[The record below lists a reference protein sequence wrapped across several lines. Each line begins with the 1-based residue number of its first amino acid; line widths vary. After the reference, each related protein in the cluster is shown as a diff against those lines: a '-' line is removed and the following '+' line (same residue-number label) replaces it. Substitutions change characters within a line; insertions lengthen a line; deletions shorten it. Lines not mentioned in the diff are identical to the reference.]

1 MTFLL
6 FCLLHSVGFVTCIDL
21 PRVTLLS
28 SMENFYKELTL
39 ETLNSFKKK
48 ELSDIAAHYGLEVPK
63 NASKADIKKIV
74 LDHLVEEELISEPDP
89 SDTMRGQHL
98 LELKRLEYQERDRER
113 ETQLRIKELELKEK
127 EIAMQLRLRE
137 LEARP
142 TGPTPTPTMGSTG
155 FDVSKHIRLVSP
167 FQ

>member
-1 MTFLL
+1 MLHDFSVVL
-6 FCLLHSVGFVTCIDL
+6 FASFGIGFVTCVDL

-28 SMENFYKELTL
+28 SMENFYKEPTL

-48 ELSDIAAHYGLEVPK
+48 ELSDIAGHYGLEVPE

-98 LELKRLEYQERDRER
+98 LELKRLEYQERDLER
-113 ETQLRIKELELKEK
+113 ETQLKMKELEIKEK
-127 EIAMQLRLRE
+127 EIAETTR
-137 LEARP
+137 
-142 TGPTPTPTMGSTG
+142 TGGPPNWPNAYTYRGVNG
-155 FDVSKHIRLVSP
+155 F
-167 FQ
+167 